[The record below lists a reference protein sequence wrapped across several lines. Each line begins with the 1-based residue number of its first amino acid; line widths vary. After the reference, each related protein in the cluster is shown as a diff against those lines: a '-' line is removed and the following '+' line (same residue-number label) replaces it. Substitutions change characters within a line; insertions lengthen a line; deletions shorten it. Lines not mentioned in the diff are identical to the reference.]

1 MSIKSLLQ
9 VILLLL
15 IFLIIGG
22 LYFVYFYP
30 GNLDRQIIINQSL
43 KKDNQE
49 LSDQNISV
57 DKEIQEVSSTTE
69 MEKKKEIQFEN
80 NNELPIDENLNKKIS
95 EDISDK
101 SRKEKVSDQDNISNV
116 TKEIEYVTTNSKG
129 EIFKIFA
136 DYGITN
142 IKNSNILD
150 LEKVDGIISSPDRSK
165 IFITSDYANYN
176 YTTQNSKF
184 YRNVVIKYDQ
194 KVITCDNLDLNMTDN
209 LAIAYNNVIVKDD
222 VSLMKAQIVTMD
234 IISKDIKINSD
245 EKVKI
250 LTN

>member
-1 MSIKSLLQ
+1 MSVKSLLQ
-9 VILLLL
+9 IILLLL

-22 LYFVYFYP
+22 LYFVYFYS
-30 GNLDRQIIINQSL
+30 GNLDKQIIMNQSL
-43 KKDNQE
+43 MENNQE

-57 DKEIQEVSSTTE
+57 DKEILDVSSVL
-69 MEKKKEIQFEN
+69 EKEVKNEN
-80 NNELPIDENLNKKIS
+80 QIENKNEFQINKNLNKKKTEEYS
-95 EDISDK
+95 QK
-101 SRKEKVSDQDNISNV
+101 ALKNVSDQDNMNNI

-150 LEKVDGIISSPDRSK
+150 LEKVDGIISSPERSK

-184 YRNVVIKYDQ
+184 YSNVVIKYDR
-194 KVITCDNLDLNMTDN
+194 KVITCDNFDLNMTDN

-222 VSLMKAQIVTMD
+222 ISLMKAQIVTID
-234 IISKDIKINSD
+234 IITKDIKINSD

-250 LTN
+250 FTN